1 MCWGWVQGPIKLG
14 VGYGVL
20 GSGVEQGEG
29 AGAVPGTCPGSYQV
43 ERAAEVLGQ
52 SPSAWLRCMICIS
65 PGLVELLNRAQ
76 SCRANDQ
83 RGLLSKED
91 LVLPDFLQLP
101 VQDNSACEGSDQPS
115 APQAGSKESSCP
127 QEEPALAQPSL
138 DHKL

>member
-1 MCWGWVQGPIKLG
+1 M
-14 VGYGVL
+14 
-20 GSGVEQGEG
+20 EQGGG
-29 AGAVPGTCPGSYQV
+29 AGAEPGTCSGSRQV
-43 ERAAEVLGQ
+43 ERAAEVRAQ
-52 SPSAWLRCMICIS
+52 SPSAWLRGMTCIS

-101 VQDNSACEGSDQPS
+101 VQGDSACEGPEQPRAPQPS
-115 APQAGSKESSCP
+115 SEGSSHP
-127 QEEPALAQPSL
+127 QEEPALAQPSF

>member
-1 MCWGWVQGPIKLG
+1 MFRVMSGEEGSQG
-14 VGYGVL
+14 
-20 GSGVEQGEG
+20 
-29 AGAVPGTCPGSYQV
+29 ART
-43 ERAAEVLGQ
+43 

-101 VQDNSACEGSDQPS
+101 VQDNSASEGLDQPS
-115 APQAGSKESSCP
+115 APQAGSQGSSCP
-127 QEEPALAQPSL
+127 QKEPALAQPSF

>member
-1 MCWGWVQGPIKLG
+1 MKLG
-14 VGYGVL
+14 MGCGVL

-29 AGAVPGTCPGSYQV
+29 AGAVPGTRSGSYQV
-43 ERAAEVLGQ
+43 ERAAEMLGQ

-101 VQDNSACEGSDQPS
+101 VQDNSACEGSQQPS
-115 APQAGSKESSCP
+115 APQAGSEGSSCP